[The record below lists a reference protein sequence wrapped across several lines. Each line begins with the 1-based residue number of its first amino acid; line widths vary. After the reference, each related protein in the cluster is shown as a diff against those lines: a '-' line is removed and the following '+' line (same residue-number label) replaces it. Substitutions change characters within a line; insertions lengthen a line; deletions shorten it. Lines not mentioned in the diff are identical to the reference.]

1 MAGQHA
7 TPCCSGSVRR
17 CSRNEHKLGAA
28 ASPACLSL
36 RASSLQVFVPVYS
49 VSMAQHLALQ
59 LWDFSAS
66 LHKSEFERV
75 ADLALACML
84 LDQVDGRG
92 EPSSA

>member
-1 MAGQHA
+1 MQN
-7 TPCCSGSVRR
+7 PPPSQ
-17 CSRNEHKLGAA
+17 
-28 ASPACLSL
+28 PAPLP
-36 RASSLQVFVPVYS
+36 APLQVFVPVYS